1 MLILMLMILIMIK
14 MMMVIMM
21 IKMVDDTADD
31 DGNDGADRGD
41 TDVDADADDHENM
54 DNDTTEHDDADN
66 NDANDDT
73 MTEGYNS
80 NTRTNAMIV
89 YTGNAKAATSRNNT
103 SHGQYSPRAHTGGR
117 AYGKMQYMI
126 YGLRPNGMINP
137 LSGS

>member
-1 MLILMLMILIMIK
+1 
-14 MMMVIMM
+14 M
-21 IKMVDDTADD
+21 IKMVDNTADD
-31 DGNDGADRGD
+31 DGSDGADRGD

-66 NDANDDT
+66 NDANDD
-73 MTEGYNS
+73 
-80 NTRTNAMIV
+80 TRTNAMIV

-137 LSGS
+137 LSGSQMHMHL